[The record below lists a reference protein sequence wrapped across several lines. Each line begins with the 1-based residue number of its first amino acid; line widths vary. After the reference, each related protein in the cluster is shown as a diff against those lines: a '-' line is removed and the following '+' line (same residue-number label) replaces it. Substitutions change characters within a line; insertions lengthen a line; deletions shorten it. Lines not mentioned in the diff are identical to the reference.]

1 VSGDLHVVPLGRMPY
16 GEALTLQRDLAARRI
31 AGDQPHDL
39 LLLVEHPPVI
49 TLGRG
54 FQSQHLPTSRATL
67 EARGIE
73 VHDIERGGDVT
84 FHGPGQLVGYP
95 IFDLTGHR
103 QDLHWFLRQLEE
115 ALITAIA
122 DFGIEGERV
131 AGYTGVWTSGRKIAS
146 IGIHV
151 RQWVTW
157 HGFALNVTTDLSY
170 FDLIVPCGIP
180 DVQMTSILAE
190 LQERAPRAL
199 WDRTVD
205 NVIRGFAEVFGM
217 HPQIRERGPTTAK
230 A

>member
-1 VSGDLHVVPLGRMPY
+1 MSADLHVVPLGRMPY

-31 AGDQPHDL
+31 AGEEPNDL

-54 FQSQHLPTSRATL
+54 FQPQHLPTPLGTL

-122 DFGIEGERV
+122 DFGIAGERV

-180 DVQMTSILAE
+180 NVVMTSIQREIA
-190 LQERAPRAL
+190 ERAGRDL
-199 WDRTVD
+199 WNRTVD
-205 NVIRGFAEVFGM
+205 QVVLGFAERFAM
-217 HPQIRERGPTTAK
+217 RPQMA
-230 A
+230 ALADVSA